1 MKMHRLILVLPG
13 LLTVLGCASGTQPVV
28 PDGRDRVA
36 ANSPARIN
44 QLLTRI
50 SEDSAAQQERNALAR
65 QLDELNRQLIEL
77 KTFMFVML
85 ARNEARGVDIAPVGV
100 GRGPLTPAAPTAPQP
115 AAPAGRSL
123 LGLAPGE
130 TPVDDV
136 PRPRQ
141 IAAAEGVPTPANE
154 PARKAP
160 ATRPDAIGRSAPTK
174 DAGQVGQPNSS
185 AALAAD
191 AAAKKA
197 DASATPTPAAS
208 EPTVTG
214 VKSAAID
221 VAVTEG
227 PVSSSKPLPQV
238 VKTEQWVAKGGSTL
252 RAELLR
258 WAERAGWRVVYDTTT
273 DYQLIHDV
281 PVRGRFDEAAATLVR
296 LYDVAEQPLIA
307 DISIPQRLIY
317 ITNRPSN

>member
-100 GRGPLTPAAPTAPQP
+100 GRGPLTPAAPTVPQP

-141 IAAAEGVPTPANE
+141 IAAAEGVPTPTNE

-160 ATRPDAIGRSAPTK
+160 ATRPDALGRPGPTK
-174 DAGQVGQPNSS
+174 DAGQMGQPTSS
-185 AALAAD
+185 AAAPAEVLT
-191 AAAKKA
+191 KKA
-197 DASATPTPAAS
+197 DTGSTPTPAAS
-208 EPTVTG
+208 EPAVTD

-221 VAVTEG
+221 AAVTEG
-227 PVSSSKPLPQV
+227 PASSSRTLPQV
-238 VKTEQWVAKGGSTL
+238 VKSEPWVAAAGSSL

-258 WAERAGWRVVYDTTT
+258 WAEKAGWKLIYDTETN
-273 DYQLIHDV
+273 YALFADV
-281 PVRGRFDEAAATLVR
+281 PMYGRFDEAAVNLVR
-296 LYDVAEQPLIA
+296 LYETAKSPLVADV
-307 DISIPQRLIY
+307 SIPQRLIY
-317 ITNRPSN
+317 ITNKPSN